1 LEPAAH
7 RDRERRGSIAQSLD
21 RIAAGRAEDF
31 MNTGL
36 VFGSPID
43 GLLERLYAQNLAQDE
58 VLADYFTTRA
68 NEGSLDRCFHHLSC
82 CCRPG

>member
-1 LEPAAH
+1 
-7 RDRERRGSIAQSLD
+7 
-21 RIAAGRAEDF
+21 

>member
-1 LEPAAH
+1 
-7 RDRERRGSIAQSLD
+7 
-21 RIAAGRAEDF
+21 

-58 VLADYFTTRA
+58 VLAHYFTTRA
-68 NEGSLDRCFHHLSC
+68 NEGSLEIILGGRRR
-82 CCRPG
+82 RPSR